1 MNKKITYIRQQRNKY
16 SNKILKLYQTKK
28 LLMCLAMIGII
39 CWSAFG
45 IYDFKLALDFLW
57 IEGINLF
64 MVAIIIFI
72 DLEQESTEKLYEQK
86 KQQLIE
92 IVNNNRIWQYK
103 K

>member
-1 MNKKITYIRQQRNKY
+1 
-16 SNKILKLYQTKK
+16 
-28 LLMCLAMIGII
+28 MCLAMFGIL

-45 IYDFKLALDFLW
+45 IYDYKLALDFLW
-57 IEGINLF
+57 LEAINIFL
-64 MVAIIIFI
+64 VAIIIFI

-86 KQQLIE
+86 KQQLIK

>member
-1 MNKKITYIRQQRNKY
+1 M
-16 SNKILKLYQTKK
+16 
-28 LLMCLAMIGII
+28 
-39 CWSAFG
+39 
-45 IYDFKLALDFLW
+45 DFLW
-57 IEGINLF
+57 LEGINLF

-92 IVNNNRIWQYK
+92 IVNNNKIWQYK